1 MSEIVVYAPAG
12 AVDVRDGSPPVDQS
26 AQVAQLTADL
36 AAMTADR
43 DAWRTKYEAT
53 LPPPV
58 EPPRIIGFVATPDTI
73 DAGQSTTLTATLQN
87 VANAKL
93 NGEPIGIPADGLF
106 ATVVNPPTSRSYVLD
121 VVGLDGSMLTS
132 VTVAVTVHPIVV
144 EPPPPPVAGAENPLL
159 IYDSTPGLTRDSLY
173 LKIVNW
179 ANKGGDW
186 TDAEGTAQGAVP
198 FASAP
203 VAKGR
208 TDPVRLDAG
217 ALVRTCAA
225 GDPVQ
230 VCIRASA
237 IMSFRSRAYGPQG
250 PTLEVTYADGETA
263 TLYAVADA
271 ESNVSTAYEIGGNPS
286 LGLSYS
292 NKAYVRF
299 PAPAKPVAAATL
311 VLTPNVINE
320 SGRVDLFRF
329 AVHMDKLGIVQ
340 PYAPMT
346 DTFIDTECFARDD
359 VPYPVYARI
368 FGDPKYPRPND
379 PWNQCNIVDV
389 EGGGKALQVTF
400 DPRGSFALSASVPFP
415 GHLEADEAEWE
426 FEIRLMPDMLTGMRD
441 GFKLFAGVSSCT
453 KSDDAYFASWSG
465 AGPDGIGRY
474 GTLLAGNGGSK
485 AHGNDGWSLRF
496 DSWNTPPVGHP
507 MHGRYLPMQY
517 AYHPEQYDYYGD
529 GWSYSGQN
537 TAFLSGQWHKVRQR
551 AKVNT
556 VRALGL
562 GQYEGV
568 KDAEFDAWL
577 DGLPVLRKRDFRLRT
592 TLEPLIGQQTGKP
605 GSAPYYCVQNTKLAI
620 GRIWLNS
627 YHGGTT
633 TPISRCSFQV
643 RNFRARKVA

>member
-1 MSEIVVYAPAG
+1 MADAILYLPRGTTGEIREGAPAI
-12 AVDVRDGSPPVDQS
+12 DQS
-26 AQVAQLTADL
+26 AEVRQLMADL
-36 AAMTADR
+36 AAMTTDR
-43 DAWRTKYEAT
+43 DEWKRRYEAT

-58 EPPRIIGFVATPDTI
+58 LPPTITSFTATPASIEVGGFTVL
-73 DAGQSTTLTATLQN
+73 DARGENGTSWLVDGAAATLPMQVTPTATTTYTLTAVGPGGT
-87 VANAKL
+87 
-93 NGEPIGIPADGLF
+93 
-106 ATVVNPPTSRSYVLD
+106 ATATA
-121 VVGLDGSMLTS
+121 S
-132 VTVAVTVHPIVV
+132 VTVREAQ
-144 EPPPPPVAGAENPLL
+144 EPAPVGAQNPLL
-159 IYDSTPGLTRDSLY
+159 VYDGGIGLTRDSLY
-173 LKIVNW
+173 LRLIQW
-179 ANKGGDW
+179 RNKGGDW
-186 TDAEGTAQGAVP
+186 LDAEGTPQGAVP
-198 FASAP
+198 FASASIS
-203 VAKGR
+203 KGR
-208 TDPVRLDAG
+208 TDPVRLDATR
-217 ALVRTCAA
+217 LVQTQAA

-230 VCIRASA
+230 VCVRATA
-237 IMSFRSRAYGPQG
+237 IMSFRSRAYGGQG
-250 PTLEVTYADGETA
+250 PALEVTYQDGTTA
-263 TLYAVADA
+263 TLFAVADA
-271 ESNVSTAYEIGGNPS
+271 EANVSTAYELGGNQA

-299 PAPAKPVAAATL
+299 PPPGKAVVSATL
-311 VLTPNVINE
+311 VLTPAYINE
-320 SGRVDLFRF
+320 SGRVDLYRF

-389 EGGGKALQVTF
+389 DGGGKALQVTF
-400 DPRGSFALSASVPFP
+400 DPRGSSALSASVPFP

-426 FEIRLMPDMLTGMRD
+426 FEIRMMPDMLTGMRD

-453 KSDDAYFASWSG
+453 KSDDAYFTSWSG

-537 TAFLSGQWHKVRQR
+537 TAFVSGQWHKVRQR
-551 AKVNT
+551 AKINT
-556 VRALGL
+556 CTPLGL
-562 GQYEGV
+562 GRYDGLF
-568 KDAEFDAWL
+568 DAEFDAWL

-643 RNFRARKVA
+643 RNFKARVIKYTE